1 MLSNGRGLETEENTG
16 LFLPSRVVLYQD
28 GDSMKDVA
36 IEPRTMSQI
45 TSNGGLAEVAQE
57 ARPGL
62 MLARSS
68 L

>member
-1 MLSNGRGLETEENTG
+1 MSNGRGLEAEENTG

-36 IEPRTMSQI
+36 IEPRTMSQ
-45 TSNGGLAEVAQE
+45 TTGNEGLTEVIQE